1 MLEENITIEGIIGE
15 LILYYNSRFVPF
27 TKEEWEILRSK
38 NLTSKT
44 ITEIS
49 SSAQQHINP
58 QPFPATF
65 SLSIPKGN
73 VLSITALILAGIE
86 YQYTGINSPKLTFIN
101 TYTIIITGI
110 RFVISTH
117 IEVQY
122 IPILDG
128 MCEWGDKNRL

>member
-15 LILYYNSRFVPF
+15 LILYHNSGFVPF

-44 ITEIS
+44 IIEIS

-58 QPFPATF
+58 QPLPATF

-73 VLSITALILAGIE
+73 VLSITTLILAGIE
-86 YQYTGINSPKLTFIN
+86 YQYTGINSPKLIFIN

-110 RFVISTH
+110 RFVTSTH

-122 IPILDG
+122 FQSGSILT
-128 MCEWGDKNRL
+128 